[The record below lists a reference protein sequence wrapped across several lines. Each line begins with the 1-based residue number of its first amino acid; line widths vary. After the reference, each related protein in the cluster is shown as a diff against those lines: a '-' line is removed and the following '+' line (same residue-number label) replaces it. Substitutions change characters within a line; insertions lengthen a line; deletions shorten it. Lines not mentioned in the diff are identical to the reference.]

1 VDCAL
6 ARHGTIKAGPEW
18 KLKTAGILS
27 EIRRPCITFGG
38 AIGVVLQQL
47 LPCWAGVHGIDPQQG
62 MNWLLWVM
70 AEAQS
75 ANGKS
80 SRAAAA
86 KIAIA
91 LVTLTVNILDVSP

>member
-1 VDCAL
+1 MDCVL
-6 ARHGTIKAGPEW
+6 ARPGTIKAGPEW
-18 KLKTAGILS
+18 KLKTAGMLS

-62 MNWLLWVM
+62 MNWLLCII

-75 ANGKS
+75 VNGKS
-80 SRAAAA
+80 SSAAAA

-91 LVTLTVNILDVSP
+91 LVALTVNILDVLP